1 MCGGGIEGG
10 ELVKGDCEHY
20 PLFCRLGFVKPVG
33 SLYWTAGRV
42 FMNAFVA

>member
-1 MCGGGIEGG
+1 MCGGIEGG
-10 ELVKGDCEHY
+10 ELVKGVNIT